1 MHSLAVIFDMDGVLV
16 DTYRAHLQSWI
27 MLGAEH
33 GRTITEDQFRP
44 TFGRT
49 SRETVEELF
58 RQSFDEQHIARLDHR
73 KEELFREILSEHF
86 PAMPGAK
93 ELVAS
98 LAEAGLGIALGS
110 SGPPKNV
117 ELVLDKLGIADRFD
131 AVVTGADV
139 RVGKPNPQVFLVA
152 ASRLRIPPE
161 RCAVVEDA
169 PLGIDAARAAGA
181 AAIGLASTGRTR
193 ESLAAADLV
202 VDRLD
207 ELTPERIADVILG
220 RLEADETA

>member
-1 MHSLAVIFDMDGVLV
+1 
-16 DTYRAHLQSWI
+16 
-27 MLGAEH
+27 
-33 GRTITEDQFRP
+33 
-44 TFGRT
+44 
-49 SRETVEELF
+49 
-58 RQSFDEQHIARLDHR
+58 
-73 KEELFREILSEHF
+73 
-86 PAMPGAK
+86 
-93 ELVAS
+93 
-98 LAEAGLGIALGS
+98 
-110 SGPPKNV
+110 
-117 ELVLDKLGIADRFD
+117 
-131 AVVTGADV
+131 VVTGADV

-193 ESLAAADLV
+193 ASLAAADLV

-220 RLEADETA
+220 RLEAGETA